1 MSYWVASDKVP
12 IKQKSVRIPAENGTN
27 YIANQEIR
35 IRIDP
40 SCKFFNPSATY
51 LEASVK
57 ITPPTYDATPS
68 GSSTGPSPTRL
79 QLDGETGFQSLI
91 RDIRVHDSNGV
102 LLEEIQNYNT
112 MVAMKYDYQ
121 TNDSLKNKRALT
133 EGATK
138 HDPRAQSWY
147 GGIKSDCNNVIN
159 NPYVGTNFDA
169 TLNASFKADDFIDC
183 KVCIPLH
190 TGILSSEKIFPNML
204 MGGITI
210 TMLLED
216 NARSFRQLDTAMEFR
231 NLTSNPVVELFNASD
246 GLVNNGSFLTTTL
259 AEKNGQFLNVQQ
271 CPFVVGEVLRL
282 VEVDYTA
289 ETVTNIPFAN
299 ASGNPEI
306 VEIAMDGDKI
316 KLTLNASVQLNHTG
330 AVKSSTANNDLYWVS
345 NSVGKATSYGA
356 TYTVSDVNLI
366 VQEVDAGA
374 GFEQSMMKK
383 MKEGGKIMYDFP
395 SVTTYKYSQLSSDRV
410 ANIRLPINNERC
422 KSIIC
427 VPTDATVYTEKEVLN
442 ASTTYKIMPEALE
455 KPNAVNIINNA
466 DVFLRSN
473 RPNLEGISDSVSD
486 YQFLYDGKLQPSRR
500 IPLSKTSTGKSIDAQ
515 HLIELDKAL
524 SQAGITGHSMAKFN
538 RNFLIGRALALGDG
552 VYDARNKDFSI
563 QVNYNE
569 STAPSK
575 NKLWLSYVFH
585 LRRIEVSGDSIQV
598 IV

>member
-1 MSYWVASDKVP
+1 MSFWVSSDKVP
-12 IKQKSVRIPAENGTN
+12 IQQKSIRIPAENGTN

-57 ITPPTYDATPS
+57 ITPPSYDATPS
-68 GSSTGPSPTRL
+68 GSGTGASPTRL
-79 QLDGETGFQSLI
+79 QLDAETGFQSLI
-91 RDIRVHDSNGV
+91 RDIRIHDSNGV

-133 EGATK
+133 EGVTK
-138 HDPRAQSWY
+138 HDPRAQSWF

-159 NPYVGTNFDA
+159 NPYIKTNKSA

-190 TGILSSEKIFPNML
+190 TGILASERIFPNML
-204 MGGITI
+204 MGGIVI

-216 NARSFRQLDTAMEFR
+216 NSRAFRQLDNVMEYR
-231 NLTSNPVVELFNASD
+231 NLTSNPVASLFNASD
-246 GLVNNGSFLTTTL
+246 GIVLNGSFISTTL
-259 AEKNGQFLNVQQ
+259 VEKNGQFLNVQQ

-282 VEVDYTA
+282 VQVDYA
-289 ETVTNIPFAN
+289 GGAVSNINFQN

-306 VEIAMDGDKI
+306 ASIEMDSDKI
-316 KLTLNASVQLNHTG
+316 KITFNASVELDG
-330 AVKSSTANNDLYWVS
+330 GPIKSATPNNELVWVS
-345 NSVGKATSYGA
+345 DSVNKASSYDA

-395 SVTTYKYSQLSSDRV
+395 SVTTYKYSQLASDRV

-427 VPTDATVYTEKEVLN
+427 VPTDATVYTQKEVLN
-442 ASTTYKIMPEALE
+442 ASKTYKIMPTALE
-455 KPNAVNIINNA
+455 TPNVANVINNA
-466 DVFLRSN
+466 DIFLRSN
-473 RPNLEGISDSVSD
+473 RPNLEGISDFVSD
-486 YQFLYDGKLQPSRR
+486 YQMLYDGKLQPSRR
-500 IPLSKTSTGKSIDAQ
+500 IPLSRTSGGKSIDAQ

-524 SQAGITGHSMAKFN
+524 SMAGVTGHSMAKFN

-563 QVNYNE
+563 QINYNE
-569 STAPSK
+569 TNAPVK